1 MQVSRLK
8 KYKNSSFKQDFV
20 IRKPSIVDFSTSSS
34 LLEIIVD
41 LMANSWAAA
50 LVQQEAACGKTPHV
64 GHHHIHLWLLKGM
77 QEERKNSLHQ
87 APR

>member
-8 KYKNSSFKQDFV
+8 NYKKSSFKQDFV
-20 IRKPSIVDFSTSSS
+20 ISKRSIRKFSTSSS

-50 LVQQEAACGKTPHV
+50 ALVQQEAACCKTPCV
-64 GHHHIHLWLLKGM
+64 GHCHMYLWLLEGI
-77 QEERKNSLHQ
+77 QEEGTSLHQ